1 MAASANAGDTF
12 DYVIVGSGAAGSVLA
27 HRLTETP
34 GATVCVLEA
43 GPPDRHPYIHVP
55 AGFIKMLFNPD
66 FTWQFK
72 TEPSEGSGGRP
83 IPTTQGRTLG
93 GSSSINGMIYNRG
106 QRADLDSWAQRGNRG
121 WGYVDMLPYYKRTER
136 RIGIARRPD
145 PWPRGQP
152 AGHRHRLDPS
162 DLRGVHRRRRRH
174 RHTALC
180 RLQQR
185 RPAGR
190 CRLFP
195 ARDPSRL
202 AALGGPGVPASGEGD
217 RAARGPHRRPR
228 GRGAVRRQA
237 CGGRALRGRSRP
249 RRAARGAGA
258 ARGDPVLRH
267 REHGEAAADF
277 RRRTGRAAGRDR
289 RAGGARTAGR
299 R

>member
-1 MAASANAGDTF
+1 MDRTDNQTQANGTGETDGDERARRRGDAF

-27 HRLTETP
+27 HRLTEEP

-136 RIGIARRPD
+136 RIGIADDRIHGREGNLPVTDIDWIHPICEAFIDGAVGMRASRAARTTTAATTRRASATSSAPSIAAGGI
-145 PWPRGQP
+145 PPR
-152 AGHRHRLDPS
+152 ACS
-162 DLRGVHRRRRRH
+162 CIRR
-174 RHTALC
+174 
-180 RLQQR
+180 R
-185 RPAGR
+185 RPAGSRSAPMRAPPR
-190 CRLFP
+190 CCSTAS
-195 ARDPSRL
+195 ARSACATSNDRDRSD
-202 AALGGPGVPASGEGD
+202 AACG
-217 RAARGPHRRPR
+217 AR
-228 GRGAVRRQA
+228 RGAR
-237 CGGRALRGRSRP
+237 
-249 RRAARGAGA
+249 
-258 ARGDPVLRH
+258 
-267 REHGEAAADF
+267 
-277 RRRTGRAAGRDR
+277 
-289 RAGGARTAGR
+289 
-299 R
+299 